1 MSGQPVNSQS
11 DIKLFRQQYLATLA
25 LQEKINEKNFQANQ
39 VFEKIGVPSQPTDT
53 RTTDEKEKDIF
64 LLRQQVRGKL
74 SEIADGINSDM
85 IIQSL
90 DNNELLFLANQID
103 TVIAE
108 LKPQFRLGVPADA
121 FIDYLTKYMKL
132 FEESKGV
139 SLVKG
144 LLGSQGEAVNAVA
157 VIPDRTIEY
166 EKEQYSYINPKNIQS
181 SGIPTQRDL
190 VNYLNAIESLMTRQ
204 KLYEGYT
211 EGKVKRTKTTIKSF
225 LETKDELIK
234 TFFSSATSGFGMQ
247 EPLFTM
253 TDIYET
259 PMKPFETPI
268 TKSGRGLVKPKSYKR
283 GDQLTQND
291 IDWKAGIQQPIA
303 KYVPFG
309 RFVINRDRLDKD
321 IVAIKRPSGAMVR
334 ELKSVRVSKRVA
346 NIMKKILGGGIPSY
360 TDISDLDDEEKGYL
374 HKVMKHSNLLD
385 KINIPS
391 PSKDQDEAE
400 IHLFETL
407 RGQIIA
413 GNDSNELLVK
423 FKKVIMRLSD
433 KQLLPKGQVR
443 DMLLE
448 LAKNG
453 Y

>member
-1 MSGQPVNSQS
+1 MSGQPVNTQS
-11 DIKLFRQQYLATLA
+11 DIKKFRQEYLATLA
-25 LQEKINEKNFQANQ
+25 FQEKINDKNFQANQ
-39 VFEKIGVPSQPTDT
+39 VFQKIGVPSQPTDT
-53 RTTDEKEKDIF
+53 RTTEEKEKDTF

-74 SEIADGINSDM
+74 SQIADGLNSDL

-90 DNNELLFLANQID
+90 DNNELVFLANQID
-103 TVIAE
+103 RIISE
-108 LKPQFRLGVPADA
+108 IKPQFQLGIPAEA
-121 FIDYLTKYMKL
+121 FIDYLTRYMRL
-132 FEESKGV
+132 FEENKGV
-139 SLVKG
+139 ELTKG
-144 LLGSQGEAVNAVA
+144 LLGSQQDVVSATA
-157 VIPDRTIEY
+157 VIPDKMIEY
-166 EKEQYSYINPKNIQS
+166 AGEQFSYINPQNIQS

-190 VNYLNAIESLMTRQ
+190 INYLNAIESIMTRQ
-204 KLYEGYT
+204 RLYEGFT
-211 EGKVKRTKTTIKSF
+211 EGKVKRTKTSIKSF

-234 TFFSSATSGFGMQ
+234 TFFTIPMMEQVASSSS
-247 EPLFTM
+247 
-253 TDIYET
+253 I
-259 PMKPFETPI
+259 FETPI
-268 TKSGRGLVKPKSYKR
+268 KPFDASSRSNSGKSGRGLVKPKSYKR
-283 GDQLTQND
+283 SDQLSNGD
-291 IDWKAGIQQPIA
+291 IDWKSGIEQPQP

-309 RFVINRDRLDKD
+309 RFIINKNQLDKD

-334 ELKSVRVSKRVA
+334 DMKSVRVSKRVA
-346 NIMKKILGGGIPSY
+346 NIMRKVIGGGIPNY
-360 TDISDLDDEEKGYL
+360 DDISNLDDEEKGYL
-374 HKVMKHSNLLD
+374 HKVMKQSNLLD

-391 PSKDQDEAE
+391 PSKDIDEAE

>member
-11 DIKLFRQQYLATLA
+11 DIKKFRQEYLATLA
-25 LQEKINEKNFQANQ
+25 LQEKINDKNFQANQ
-39 VFEKIGVPSQPTDT
+39 VFQKIGVPSQPTDT
-53 RTTDEKEKDIF
+53 RTTEEKEKDLF

-74 SEIADGINSDM
+74 SQIADGLNSDI

-90 DNNELLFLANQID
+90 DNNELVFLANQID
-103 TVIAE
+103 RIISE
-108 LKPQFRLGVPADA
+108 IQPQFQLGVPAEA
-121 FIDYLTKYMKL
+121 FIDYLTRYIRL
-132 FEESKGV
+132 FEENKGV
-139 SLVKG
+139 ALTKG
-144 LLGSQGEAVNAVA
+144 LLGSQQDAVNATA
-157 VIPDRTIEY
+157 VIPDKMIEY
-166 EKEQYSYINPKNIQS
+166 AGEQYSYINPKNIQS

-190 VNYLNAIESLMTRQ
+190 INYLNAIETVMTRQ
-204 KLYEGYT
+204 RLYEGFT
-211 EGKVKRTKTTIKSF
+211 EGKVKRTKTSIKNF

-234 TFFSSATSGFGMQ
+234 TFFTIPMMEQVASSSSV
-247 EPLFTM
+247 
-253 TDIYET
+253 
-259 PMKPFETPI
+259 FETPI
-268 TKSGRGLVKPKSYKR
+268 KPFDTGSKSGRGLVKPKSYKR
-283 GDQLTQND
+283 SDQLSNED
-291 IDWKAGIQQPIA
+291 VDWSSGIEQVKP

-309 RFVINRDRLDKD
+309 RFVINRNQLDKD
-321 IVAIKRPSGAMVR
+321 IIAIKRPSGAMVR
-334 ELKSVRVSKRVA
+334 DIKSVRVSKRVA
-346 NIMKKILGGGIPSY
+346 NIIKKVIGGGIPSY
-360 TDISDLDDEEKGYL
+360 SDISDLDDEEKGYL
-374 HKVMKHSNLLD
+374 HKVMKQSNLLD

-391 PSKDQDEAE
+391 PSKDIDEAE